1 MGIKLEKG
9 MGAEVRME
17 VEKEIERRWDGGGGG
32 GRDGVRLGRL
42 RAKEGCG

>member
-17 VEKEIERRWDGGGGG
+17 VEKEMERRWDGGG
-32 GRDGVRLGRL
+32 DGMPLGRL
-42 RAKEGCG
+42 RAEEGYR